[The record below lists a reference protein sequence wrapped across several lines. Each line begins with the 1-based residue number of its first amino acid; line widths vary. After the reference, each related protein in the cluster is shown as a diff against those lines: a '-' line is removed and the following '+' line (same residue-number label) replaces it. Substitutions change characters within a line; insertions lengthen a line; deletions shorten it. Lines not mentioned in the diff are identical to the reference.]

1 MKRYELIREMFN
13 NCCGKPQTFF
23 SEVETDDL
31 DSYMKSC
38 LQPEAVCEQI
48 QPDNGSIIYEV
59 ECAGLRSKYTFTE
72 I

>member
-1 MKRYELIREMFN
+1 MFN

-31 DSYMKSC
+31 DSYMRSS
-38 LQPEAVCEQI
+38 LPPHAVCEQI

-59 ECAGLRSKYTFTE
+59 NEAGLRSKYTFTE
-72 I
+72 V